1 MDIGAL
7 MSLEVDILSDV
18 TLKSISEWQDAI
30 DREGFPLRLTDD
42 RAFSELRGFSPAIL
56 EQKEAGFE
64 CYQITFNELVES
76 THGVRFDR
84 EWKYVLELVYRGDVN
99 EMFAALMAATAY
111 ARATGGV
118 VLEAESGRLLTPS
131 EACAVIDESKR
142 ALALLES
149 GDKQ

>member
-1 MDIGAL
+1 
-7 MSLEVDILSDV
+7 MSLEVDILSNV
-18 TLKSISEWQDAI
+18 RLKSTSEWQDAI

-42 RAFSELRGFSPAIL
+42 RDISELRGFLPAIL
-56 EQKEAGFE
+56 EQKETGFE
-64 CYQITFNELVES
+64 CDHITFKELVES

-131 EACAVIDESKR
+131 EACKVLEENKR

-149 GDKQ
+149 GDAQ